1 MTKEFQNAFSVI
13 EKAKREKKP
22 LIVFDVETE
31 GLDPEKHHIIQLSG
45 MKMSPFDFSKRQAFN
60 FYVNPGRPLTDK
72 IVEITGITDEIL
84 ANEPLEE
91 IAFPAIEALF
101 GEKPYVIGHNVNF
114 DIRMTEALYER
125 QGKTFTYAG
134 SIDTCQMAREL
145 LQKDVKSHKLCD
157 VAEYYGFA
165 EGIEFHNASA
175 DVQATADIFECM
187 LLDVTKSKTPLMQP
201 PVYSIG
207 FFEGFRG
214 HQRVY
219 IQTSIGSIY
228 YDSRD
233 KVYGSKEVNIEEVDM
248 DFVEKK
254 ALAKKNAEDISDLLK
269 KVREEHYDFMAK
281 KVGVSKLCNTE
292 AEAKKL
298 ANAFVKK
305 HYDVSITEKEGLFEM
320 KILSFNKSKKGNL
333 VVA

>member
-22 LIVFDVETE
+22 LIVFDTETE
-31 GLDPEKHHIIQLSG
+31 GLNPSEHHIIQLSG
-45 MKMSPFDFSKRQAFN
+45 MKMSPFDFSKRQTFQ
-60 FYVNPGRPLTDK
+60 FYINPGRPLTDK

-91 IAFPAIEALF
+91 VVFPDIEAFF
-101 GEKPYVIGHNVNF
+101 GDNPFVIGHNVNF
-114 DIRMTEALYER
+114 DIRMTKALYER

-134 SIDTCQMAREL
+134 AIDTCQMAREL
-145 LQKDVKSHKLCD
+145 LQKEVKSHKLCD

-187 LLDVTKSKTPLMQP
+187 LLDVTGSKTLLMQP

-207 FFEGFRG
+207 FFEGYRG

-248 DFVEKK
+248 DFVEKQ
-254 ALAKKNAEDISDLLK
+254 ALAKKNAENISDLLK
-269 KVREEHYDFMAK
+269 KVKEEHYAYMAK

-305 HYDVSITEKEGLFEM
+305 HYDVSITEREGIFEM
-320 KILSFNKSKKGNL
+320 TILSFNKSKKGNL
-333 VVA
+333 ITA

>member
-1 MTKEFQNAFSVI
+1 MTKEFVNAFSI
-13 EKAKREKKP
+13 LEKAKREKKP

-31 GLDPEKHHIIQLSG
+31 GFDPKKHHIIQLSG
-45 MKMSPFDFSKRQAFN
+45 IKMSPFDFSKRQAFN
-60 FYVNPGRPLTDK
+60 FYINPGRPLTDK

-91 IAFPAIEALF
+91 VAFPAIEAFF
-101 GEKPYVIGHNVNF
+101 GENPYVLGHVVDF
-114 DIRMTEALYER
+114 DIRMTKALYER

-145 LQKDVKSHKLCD
+145 LRKDIKSHKLCD

-165 EGIEFHNASA
+165 EGVEFHNANA

-187 LLDVTKSKTPLMQP
+187 LLDVTKSKTPLIQP
-201 PVYSIG
+201 AIYSIG

-233 KVYGSKEVNIEEVDM
+233 KIYGSKEVNIEEVDM

-254 ALAKKNAEDISDLLK
+254 ALAMKKVGDITELLK
-269 KVREEHYDFMAK
+269 NVREEHYAYMAK
-281 KVGVSKLCNTE
+281 KVGISKMCNTME
-292 AEAKKL
+292 EAKKL

-305 HYDVSITEKEGLFEM
+305 HYDVSIMEKEGLFEM

-333 VVA
+333 IA